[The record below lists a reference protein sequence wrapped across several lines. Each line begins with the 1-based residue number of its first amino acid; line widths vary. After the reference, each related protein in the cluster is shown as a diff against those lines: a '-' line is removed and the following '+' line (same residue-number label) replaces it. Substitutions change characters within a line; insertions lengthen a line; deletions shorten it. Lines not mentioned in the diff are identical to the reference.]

1 VRICTELDA
10 TALSDPGVATKMRI
24 WVEGD
29 PRPIQIRLHN
39 DSPGVVRLKGGD
51 DQIIHMGC
59 RLHRQVRRKIT
70 SIGPGEPRLVVR
82 PYSPLPKREAAEI
95 AAALAPRLEEIEARF
110 IERRAKLTPEDSVE
124 AASELLATTEAE
136 LLKTLSYQELAAL
149 RGYVQEQFRQAR
161 VDLATKTAP
170 LSLQPRA
177 VVASVSLS
185 LLPDEPPQA
194 ESALDRIGR
203 LLSRL
208 TGMAEQNDFTTSLCV
223 TSDPKTGARFL
234 MRPQAIRKWT
244 IEGITIGDLAVVYR
258 GLYAYR
264 MSQGF
269 NSKRCENPEKEPCA
283 LLDLVDDPQP
293 VFHCDLTR
301 DACTRKPAPLPAECR
316 DYG

>member
-110 IERRAKLTPEDSVE
+110 T
-124 AASELLATTEAE
+124 
-136 LLKTLSYQELAAL
+136 
-149 RGYVQEQFRQAR
+149 
-161 VDLATKTAP
+161 
-170 LSLQPRA
+170 
-177 VVASVSLS
+177 
-185 LLPDEPPQA
+185 
-194 ESALDRIGR
+194 
-203 LLSRL
+203 
-208 TGMAEQNDFTTSLCV
+208 LCV

-234 MRPQAIRKWT
+234 MRPQAVRKWT
-244 IEGITIGDLAVVYR
+244 IEGITTGDLAVVYR

-269 NSKRCENPEKEPCA
+269 KVKRCENPENEPCA
-283 LLDLVDDPQP
+283 LIDLVDDPQP